1 MGVLKT
7 LSIQEVYSLFSQVR
21 NGLIITPWA
30 AGAVDTGQLKMRV
43 LVAAG
48 AGSSA
53 DRVGRA
59 LGEENSLCHIG
70 ELPTVCQE
78 NCGDE

>member
-1 MGVLKT
+1 
-7 LSIQEVYSLFSQVR
+7 
-21 NGLIITPWA
+21 
-30 AGAVDTGQLKMRV
+30 MRV